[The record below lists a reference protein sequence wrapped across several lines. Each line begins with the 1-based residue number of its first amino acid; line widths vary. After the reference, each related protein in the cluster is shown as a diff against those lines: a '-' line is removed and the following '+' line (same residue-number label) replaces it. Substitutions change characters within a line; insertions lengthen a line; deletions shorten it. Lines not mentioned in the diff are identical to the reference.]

1 MHTLI
6 KKTTNQLK
14 LEKMKKLFAIL
25 AVSAFVFAACGQ
37 KAETEEPVV
46 EETVVEEVVVEEPV
60 VEEPTAEVAE
70 CGEAAAEEVVAE

>member
-14 LEKMKKLFAIL
+14 LKKMKKLFAIL

-46 EETVVEEVVVEEPV
+46 EEAVAEEVVVEEPV
-60 VEEPTAEVAE
+60 VEEPTAEVVE
-70 CGEAAAEEVVAE
+70 GEEVAAEVVNE

>member
-46 EETVVEEVVVEEPV
+46 EEAVVEEVVVDEPV
-60 VEEPTAEVAE
+60 VEEQTAEVVE
-70 CGEAAAEEVVAE
+70 GEEAPAEEVVAE